1 MPSDPII
8 QKTVGFQL
16 NFPRPHSLL
25 SQMTQEEFEH
35 IAPGLR
41 ELMCSVGRGF
51 FGNDDDA
58 EDVAQEGLVAL
69 LRFIDRMEPGIRHDA
84 LAIRVAKHCCIDM
97 VRKRKARNSSVF
109 SHALNNT
116 SQFDDFAVSRLR
128 ETDVGA
134 SPHEVLE
141 AKELHEAVG
150 KAVEHL
156 KPSERR
162 LFEMRQIEG
171 LELDEI
177 ARLTQIAKPSIK
189 SIVSAARKKVFEE
202 IKRLRT

>member
-1 MPSDPII
+1 
-8 QKTVGFQL
+8 
-16 NFPRPHSLL
+16 
-25 SQMTQEEFEH
+25 MTQEEFEH
-35 IAPGLR
+35 IAPRLR
-41 ELMCSVGRGF
+41 ELMLSVGRSF

-58 EDVAQEGLVAL
+58 EDIAQEGLVAL
-69 LRFIDRMEPGIRHDA
+69 LRFIDRMESGARHDA
-84 LAIRVAKHCCIDM
+84 LAVRVAKHCCMDK
-97 VRKRKARNSSVF
+97 VRKRKTKNSVILQS
-109 SHALNNT
+109 
-116 SQFDDFAVSRLR
+116 DDFTILRLGK
-128 ETDVGA
+128 TDVGA

-141 AKELHEAVG
+141 AKELHEAVN
-150 KAVEHL
+150 KAVQHL

>member
-1 MPSDPII
+1 MASFLAKPKSY
-8 QKTVGFQL
+8 T
-16 NFPRPHSLL
+16 
-25 SQMTQEEFEH
+25 
-35 IAPGLR
+35 A
-41 ELMCSVGRGF
+41 SV
-51 FGNDDDA
+51 
-58 EDVAQEGLVAL
+58 
-69 LRFIDRMEPGIRHDA
+69 
-84 LAIRVAKHCCIDM
+84 
-97 VRKRKARNSSVF
+97 NS
-109 SHALNNT
+109 T
-116 SQFDDFAVSRLR
+116 SNGASSSGSTTSRLLFW
-128 ETDVGA
+128 GA
-134 SPHEVLE
+134 ASSPHENLE

-150 KAVEHL
+150 RAVQHL

>member
-1 MPSDPII
+1 
-8 QKTVGFQL
+8 
-16 NFPRPHSLL
+16 
-25 SQMTQEEFEH
+25 MTQEEFEH
-35 IAPGLR
+35 IAPTLR
-41 ELMCSVGRGF
+41 ELMLSVGRSF

-69 LRFIDRMEPGIRHDA
+69 LRFIDRMELGIRHDA
-84 LAIRVAKHCCIDM
+84 LAVRVAKHCCMDK
-97 VRKRKARNSSVF
+97 VRKRKASPF
-109 SHALNNT
+109 
-116 SQFDDFAVSRLR
+116 VSAQMNEGISPPGR
-128 ETDVGA
+128 DVGA

-141 AKELHEAVG
+141 AKELHEAVN
-150 KAVEHL
+150 KAVQHL

-189 SIVSAARKKVFEE
+189 SIVSVARKKVFEE